1 MLVKWKTINTLEEI
15 TEKFQDP
22 QFGKELLDMAPKS
35 PSVKEIKSTDR
46 AFSELKPLLCRDRI
60 KKNKV

>member
-1 MLVKWKTINTLEEI
+1 MLEEI

-35 PSVKEIKSTDR
+35 PSAKERDSTDW
-46 AFSELKPLLCRDRI
+46 AFFQS
-60 KKNKV
+60 

>member
-1 MLVKWKTINTLEEI
+1 MLEEI

-22 QFGKELLDMAPKS
+22 QFGQELLDMAPKS

-46 AFSELKPLLCRDRI
+46 AFSELKPLLCGDHI